1 MILVTSLVIGSIIL
15 AALAD
20 GLNDTGHKE
29 IGHIL
34 EALEKP
40 ALILAGLFSGTWVVV
55 IIYIGYR
62 VFLFDY
68 LRNLA
73 AGEKLIYLGTSSL
86 WDKFLRKYPWHGVL
100 FAKTV
105 FLIMAVGLTFRAL

>member
-1 MILVTSLVIGSIIL
+1 MILNISLIIGSIIL

-20 GLNDTGHKE
+20 GLNDRGYKV

-40 ALILAGLFSGTWVVV
+40 CLILAGLFSGTWLVLIV
-55 IIYIGYR
+55 YIGYR

-68 LRNLA
+68 IRNIA
-73 AGEKLIYLGTSSL
+73 AGDKLTYFGTTSL
-86 WDKFLRKYPWHGVL
+86 WDKFFRKYPWHGVL
-100 FAKTV
+100 FAKIL
-105 FLIMAVGLTFRAL
+105 FLVLAITLSIREL